1 MRSLGTILLVPRKFR
16 VSSEFAATADQPGP
30 HGDPAVVMP
39 AELEEQVRDALTHLY
54 DPASLQTHPL
64 LAYLGIGRTA
74 ATARGK
80 LLRQALLDAIAAL
93 YPGNGVE
100 ASSRGW
106 RACRL
111 LELRYLEDQPVAD
124 VMAQMSL
131 SKTQYHREHQ
141 RALRAVSSVLW
152 DQRQSMRR
160 GDSLPA
166 GDQSST
172 VDTASVVRREA
183 ATLAS
188 GQTATGINPAQ
199 ICLEVIRL
207 LEPLC
212 QERGVALRFGPDDN
226 VPAVDGDRV
235 ALRHALLTI
244 LTRALTLTDTG
255 IVEMELAC
263 TGQQVGIRIR
273 GPARGSFDSSH
284 LGIEE
289 SRVFVEALHGRLQHG
304 FSSAHDGQWEVTLTL
319 PAKAPRTLL
328 VVDNDVDFI
337 RLVQRFLAGSSWV
350 VLGASSVEQARHLLE
365 RTTPRAV
372 LLDIVM
378 PGQDGWDALI
388 TMKASAATQGIPVV
402 VCSAFEEPR
411 VATSLGAL
419 AALQKPITQQQLLS
433 LLSALD

>member
-1 MRSLGTILLVPRKFR
+1 
-16 VSSEFAATADQPGP
+16 
-30 HGDPAVVMP
+30 MP

-54 DPASLQTHPL
+54 DPASLQTHSL
-64 LAYLGIGRTA
+64 LAYLGIGRPA

-93 YPGNGVE
+93 YPGAGVE

-152 DQRQSMRR
+152 DQWQSTRR
-160 GDSLPA
+160 VVSILA
-166 GDQSST
+166 SDQSPT
-172 VDTASVVRREA
+172 VDTASVARREA

-188 GQTATGINPAQ
+188 GQTATGIDPEQ

-226 VPAVDGDRV
+226 VPTVDGDRV

-255 IVEMELAC
+255 TVEIAL
-263 TGQQVGIRIR
+263 GNSGRQVSIAMRGAAR
-273 GPARGSFDSSH
+273 GPFDSFNR
-284 LGIEE
+284 GIQE
-289 SRVFVEALHGRLQHG
+289 SRAFVEALHGQMQQTVASG
-304 FSSAHDGQWEVTLTL
+304 QGGQWEVTVTL
-319 PAKAPRTLL
+319 PARAPRTLL
-328 VVDNDVDFI
+328 VVDNDIDFI
-337 RLVQRFLAGSSWV
+337 RLVQRFLAGSPWE

-365 RTTPRAV
+365 CATPRAV

-388 TMKASAATQGIPVV
+388 AMKAGAATQGIPVV

-433 LLSALD
+433 LLSGLD

>member
-1 MRSLGTILLVPRKFR
+1 MST
-16 VSSEFAATADQPGP
+16 EFATTVDQPGP
-30 HGDPAVVMP
+30 HGEPVAVLPAD
-39 AELEEQVRDALTHLY
+39 LEEQVRDALTCLY

-64 LAYLGIGRTA
+64 LANLGIGRPAT
-74 ATARGK
+74 TARGK
-80 LLRQALLDAIAAL
+80 LLRQTLLDAIAAL

-141 RALRAVSSVLW
+141 RALRAVASLLW
-152 DQRQSMRR
+152 DRWQ
-160 GDSLPA
+160 GA
-166 GDQSST
+166 GRP
-172 VDTASVVRREA
+172 ASVREEDRSRVAADAASVAHREA
-183 ATLAS
+183 AALTS
-188 GQTATGINPAQ
+188 GQAAFGIDPVQ
-199 ICLEVIRL
+199 TCLEVSRL

-212 QERGVALRFGPDDN
+212 QERGVALRFAPADD

-244 LTRALTLTDTG
+244 LTRALTLTDFG
-255 IVEMELAC
+255 IVDFELARA
-263 TGQQVGIRIR
+263 GQQVGISMR
-273 GPARGSFDSSH
+273 GPCRAPVDSTH

-289 SRVFVEALHGRLQHG
+289 SRVFVEALHGQIQRG
-304 FSSAHDGQWEVTLTL
+304 ASPAHDGQWEVTLTL

-328 VVDNDVDFI
+328 VVDNDVDFV
-337 RLVQRFLAGSSWV
+337 RLVQRFLAGSSWE
-350 VLGASSVEQARHLLE
+350 VLGAAGVEQAGHLLD
-365 RTTPRAV
+365 RATPRAV

-388 TMKASAATQGIPVV
+388 AMKASVATQGIPVI

-411 VATSLGAL
+411 MATSLGAL

-433 LLSALD
+433 LLSGLD